1 MCGENINFCFEV
13 FHGHTSIPLFQT
25 MLGMH
30 RMYLDLVL
38 RYVFVFLAVF
48 PSLAEPVTPEY
59 ISVESGQTLFEV
71 ASKTYPKHA
80 GNLWQWAI
88 ALQRANPEAFFS
100 SNINALRSGVK
111 LNLPSG
117 PLPSIQEARAEV
129 KRQNHEWKTTSVV
142 LKKDSKPNSQVAT
155 SPTDSVAPI
164 RSSTPVP
171 EVTTSSPTVVSS
183 VSPPDH
189 LVSSEPVTP
198 SAVTPTL
205 PSSKNTPPKPE
216 VAASTEPTLDWL
228 ELTQEARKQ
237 WSILPVPGNRAALR
251 LVAEWSG
258 TPGEPRKKILVLIP
272 KESESYSAATSEL
285 MKVLREDQLPAE
297 MLLVYWDKKE
307 SLIKSAIKTAEEKTF
322 DLIVSMG
329 SESAAFLHTHYRGG
343 SLPVVTAIAKD
354 PVLLGQ
360 MPDYQQGSKSNIAY
374 TSLNVPVDLQIN
386 YLKDINARL
395 ENVAII
401 YDSNHAQVVAT
412 EVHPMQKRLTELGMH
427 YIDVPVVEGPN
438 ILEELQQATE
448 QAVQT
453 MRKTDS
459 ALNRSIF
466 WVTSSTIVFTNTS
479 PINLGAGNV
488 PVIGGIPNAVSEDED
503 SVALAIGIDR
513 RNNARLA
520 SLYAVR
526 ILRGE
531 VKPGDLKVGVVKPP
545 DIAINFKVA
554 QKIGLKIPFDLFEGA
569 SFIYDYSGNPQRRFG
584 RVIAAGK

>member
-1 MCGENINFCFEV
+1 
-13 FHGHTSIPLFQT
+13 
-25 MLGMH
+25 
-30 RMYLDLVL
+30 MYLDLVL
-38 RYVFVFLAVF
+38 RYVFVFLAIF
-48 PSLAEPVTPEY
+48 PSLAEPVVREP
-59 ISVESGQTLFEV
+59 ISVEPGQTLFGV
-71 ASKTYPKHA
+71 ATKTHSKKE

-100 SNINALRSGVK
+100 PNINALRSGVK
-111 LNLPSG
+111 LHLPSG
-117 PLPSIQEARAEV
+117 LMPSAEEARAEV
-129 KRQNHEWKTTSVV
+129 ERQNLDWRSSSKQPEAR
-142 LKKDSKPNSQVAT
+142 SKPTPQVAT
-155 SPTDSVAPI
+155 SPTNSVTPT
-164 RSSTPVP
+164 RSSPPVP
-171 EVTTSSPTVVSS
+171 IEAVITSPTVVSS

-189 LVSSEPVTP
+189 LVPSEPVTP
-198 SAVTPTL
+198 STATTIPPSNKITL
-205 PSSKNTPPKPE
+205 TKPEPKPE
-216 VAASTEPTLDWL
+216 VAASTEPNLDWL

-237 WSILPVPGNRAALR
+237 WSILPVLGDRAKLR
-251 LVAEWSG
+251 LVAEWLG
-258 TPGEPRKKILVLIP
+258 TPGEPRKKILALIP

-285 MKVLREDQLPAE
+285 MKVLREDQLSAE
-297 MLLVYWDKKE
+297 ITLVYWDKKDA
-307 SLIKSAIKTAEEKTF
+307 LIKSAIKNAEENAF
-322 DLIVSMG
+322 DLIISMG

-395 ENVAII
+395 ENVAVI
-401 YDSNHAQVVAT
+401 YDSKHAQVVAT
-412 EVHPMQKRLTELGMH
+412 EVHPMQKRLTELGMR
-427 YIDVPVVEGPN
+427 YIDVPVLESPN

-448 QAVQT
+448 NAVKI
-453 MRKTDS
+453 MVRTDPTLEKS
-459 ALNRSIF
+459 VF
-466 WVTSSTIVFTNTS
+466 WVTSSTIVFTNTD
-479 PINLGAGNV
+479 PINRGAGNV

-531 VKPGDLKVGVVKPP
+531 AKPGDLKVGVVKPP

-569 SFIYDYSGNPQRRFG
+569 SFIYDYSGNPQRKFG
-584 RVIAAGK
+584 RVISAGK